1 MKSSTEKDIFTMF
14 FHKKQNLINDL
25 TNLTPNQKKNL
36 FTDVKCR
43 KFIKEKFLSKEIIE
57 NNFYD
62 INQIAELVFL
72 YCSCNPYS
80 HNLKN
85 ISLLQQLL
93 QNQHKFSF
101 TKKFYIDL
109 IPEKMFISLK
119 TFNTLINDFPYLRE
133 EIFLHCLRFYI
144 DFLIEQKND
153 FSKLLDIWNNY
164 FAFDKK
170 FPIQY
175 LITSVNI
182 QRMIN
187 NTSSLLDVYYINDE
201 IGKFEKKRV
210 IYLILILSRKSK
222 LNFENKLIFEFLFGK
237 NV

>member
-1 MKSSTEKDIFTMF
+1 MKSSTE
-14 FHKKQNLINDL
+14 NLKSFNDL
-25 TNLTPNQKKNL
+25 TNLTPNQKYNL

-43 KFIKEKFLSKEIIE
+43 KFIKAKFLSKEIIE

-72 YCSCNPYS
+72 YCSYNPYS

-85 ISLLQQLL
+85 TSLLQQLL

-109 IPEKMFISLK
+109 IPEKMFISVK
-119 TFNTLINDFPYLRE
+119 TLNTLINDFPYLKE
-133 EIFLHCLRFYI
+133 DIFLHCLRFYLE
-144 DFLIEQKND
+144 FLIREKNG

-164 FAFDKK
+164 FAIDKK

-182 QRMIN
+182 QHMIN
-187 NTSSLLDVYYINDE
+187 NSSSSPLLDVYNINNI
-201 IGKFEKKRV
+201 IGKFEKRRV

-222 LNFENKLIFEFLFGK
+222 LNFENKLIFEFLFRK